1 MLLTKAYHSWNDKDI
16 IRVRLRF
23 IDLNKSFFAEPP
35 DAERLSRWRGIF
47 YALADTSISPRLDE
61 AVQLIKHHLSIDR
74 LQDLQ
79 HEFTRLFSDNY
90 RNGALSL
97 AASAHLD
104 GIIYLDTRSE
114 VRAFLADSGGRT
126 YAPTDDGEDSLVV
139 LLDFLATLIRDEKD
153 GFDTRSAQALLVT
166 DFLVPFV
173 KLLEDAARIN
183 YSAAFYRDCISF
195 TGGYLELEQHFL
207 A

>member
-1 MLLTKAYHSWNDKDI
+1 LTKAYHNWKNKDI

-23 IDLNKSFFAEPP
+23 IDLIKSFFAEPP

-47 YALADTSISPRLDE
+47 YALADTSVSPRLD
-61 AVQLIKHHLSIDR
+61 AASLLIKQRLSVDH

-79 HEFTRLFSDNY
+79 QEFHRLFVDN
-90 RNGALSL
+90 RHNDMLNL

-104 GIIYLDTRSE
+104 GSVYHDTRSA
-114 VRAFLADSGGRT
+114 VRTFLTETGGRT
-126 YAPTDDGEDSLVV
+126 YAPLNEGEDSLVV
-139 LLDFLATLIRDEKD
+139 LMDFLATLIRDEKD
-153 GFDTRSAQALLVT
+153 GYDTRSGQAFLVAK
-166 DFLVPFV
+166 FLVPLV
-173 KLLEDAARIN
+173 NELETAAQRHD
-183 YSAAFYRDCISF
+183 SAAFYRDCISF

>member
-1 MLLTKAYHSWNDKDI
+1 MLLTEAYHSWKDKDI

-47 YALADTSISPRLDE
+47 YALADTSISPRIDK
-61 AVQLIKHHLSIDR
+61 AVQLIKHHLAIDR
-74 LQDLQ
+74 LQDLR

-97 AASAHLD
+97 AASAYLD
-104 GIIYLDTRSE
+104 GIIYQDTRSE
-114 VRAFLADSGGRT
+114 VRAFLADTGGRT
-126 YAPTDDGEDSLVV
+126 YAPTDDGEDTLVV

-153 GFDTRSAQALLVT
+153 GFDTRSAQTLLVT

-173 KLLEDAARIN
+173 KLLEDAARISD
-183 YSAAFYRDCISF
+183 SAAFYRDCISF
-195 TGGYLELEQHFL
+195 TGGYLELEQHLL